1 MNTTA
6 PLTITLAI
14 ERPGE
19 SVQTHTFR
27 GEKALVGRETGEIV
41 LRDAESSALHAEI
54 DCTQGAVVVR
64 DLGSSNGTWRGKAAD
79 DGVITWERLP
89 QFALLPGGSF
99 RCGATIIRL
108 VELEG
113 AAFQVPAGR
122 TVVSASRPA
131 SASPAASH
139 ITVTRGGAVPPPS
152 SAATLPGKS
161 EGTIV
166 GQPPPGGAIEPTESS
181 VTLPF
186 GEAAPRGELLTSSS
200 TLPAT
205 DDASTTMRAPTH
217 VTDLAPPTAS
227 TSTVVAP
234 APMPDLAPPVG
245 STSTVVA
252 PTSPLVPAPPV
263 VPPPAA
269 ASPVVGR
276 PPVANA
282 LIRPGGRPI
291 TGPTATVPA
300 GPKPA
305 RAWLRKAGI
314 GAAIVAVIALVGGG
328 IWWAVRRFTG
338 GPPALAVTIAREL
351 PDDALGFVAIASPRA
366 QLDLVGDAAPEP
378 MRKEA
383 SDALGFDPFT
393 LASWTDR
400 GIDPD
405 GEIGVALLELG
416 KPTLAVSMGLGDATK
431 LRAAIPALV
440 AKLGGVPEP
449 TLSERT
455 FGAVPG
461 LWLESPV
468 PAALLLRDR
477 RVMAVIG
484 LPGADASTVARHAE
498 RLAALESGA
507 SLAERP
513 GFTDLGPE
521 PGAPLMVTYVDGV
534 SMRSAVPAGAPALL
548 ALRTGFSEIDA
559 FSFTVSRDGPRLHAA
574 WQTVLRDGSSALK
587 YLGDVERTGR
597 ATARIPGP
605 ALAGM
610 DFAVAATPVLE
621 TLTAFATLAGVLGP
635 AETEFKASTGLDLR
649 ADVFDNVGGEL
660 GVVLGRL
667 PSKKDGLDF
676 AVVGFA
682 SVKDAKKAATSLHTA
697 LGALQRHVF
706 ESPATTESFGETAV
720 HTFTIPVGDES
731 FPVSLFVAA
740 DHVWIA
746 AGKVDARAI
755 VEGSGKSIRDTARHE
770 AIREALAPGDSAAG
784 FVDLRELLGASDPL
798 MSEGDRTDKATAKP
812 LLDPL
817 EVLTLRARTKGRV
830 SRVAVTLHTSVDDAA
845 TTLVRAS
852 FQVAGDALAEAVG
865 RERRR
870 SRCAELVA
878 ALEAIAKTDT
888 SRTLLDFSLRFDVRD
903 ACETKA
909 TPEQV
914 TCAIAAK
921 TFAEVEACGGAE
933 AGLLPPEP
941 EPQAVPYV
949 EDIWPNTRA
958 SPSDGAVPRPEVNYG
973 VDVGDDPVVRGRADA
988 LVTIVEFGDFQCP
1001 YCREV
1006 TATLDD
1012 LLARHGDDVRVVFRQ
1027 NPLAI
1032 HADARPAAKA
1042 ALAAAR
1048 QGKFWEMHDKLFDSQ
1063 YELSSGKFRDYAIA
1077 LGLDA
1082 AKFDLDLADA
1092 ALDRRI
1098 DADLAVAKRFGVTG
1112 TPAFFINGRFLSG
1125 NQPAGV
1131 FDRVINEELSR
1142 ARTFVERRGN
1152 TRKRLYD
1159 DMIGRWAT
1167 EVGRSTAVALPPDS
1181 GERFTFDLTGMPQRG
1196 ATGFSRVTLVECG
1209 DFECPYCQRATK
1221 TVQRILAD
1229 YPTQVVFAFAH
1240 NPLSF
1245 HPHAE
1250 PAARA
1255 AAAADLQGKFW
1266 EMHDKLF
1273 GDADALDDASILLYA
1288 KELKLDVAKFEA
1300 DRASAEVTK
1309 KVADQKKLCV
1319 DNGGSST
1326 PTFFLNGRRIE
1337 GAQSF
1342 ETFKALIDAELLGGI

>member
-19 SVQTHTFR
+19 PVQTHTFR

-79 DGVITWERLP
+79 DGTITWECLP

-108 VELEG
+108 VELDG

-131 SASPAASH
+131 SASP

-166 GQPPPGGAIEPTESS
+166 GRPPPGGAIEPTESS

-186 GEAAPRGELLTSSS
+186 APAVPRNELLASSS

-205 DDASTTMRAPTH
+205 GDASTTMRAPTQ
-217 VTDLAPPTAS
+217 VTDLAPPMAS
-227 TSTVVAP
+227 TGTVVAP
-234 APMPDLAPPVG
+234 APIADVATPIA
-245 STSTVVA
+245 STGTVVA
-252 PTSPLVPAPPV
+252 PPFVTETPPPV
-263 VPPPAA
+263 VPPTAAPA
-269 ASPVVGR
+269 PVVGR

-300 GPKPA
+300 GPKSS

-314 GAAIVAVIALVGGG
+314 GAAIVALVALVGGG

-366 QLDLVGDAAPEP
+366 QLDLVGEAPEP

-383 SDALGFDPFT
+383 TDALGFDPFT

-416 KPTLAVSMGLGDATK
+416 KPTLTLSMGLGDATK
-431 LRAAIPALV
+431 LRAAIPPLV
-440 AKLGGVPEP
+440 AKLGGVAEP
-449 TLSERT
+449 VLSERT
-455 FGAVPG
+455 FGTVPG
-461 LWLESPV
+461 LWLEAPV

-477 RVMAVIG
+477 RVVAVIG

-507 SLAERP
+507 SLAARP
-513 GFTDLGPE
+513 GFEALGPE
-521 PGAPLMVTYVDGV
+521 PGTPLVVTYVDGV
-534 SMRSAVPAGAPALL
+534 SMRSAVPAGAPLLL

-559 FSFTVSRDGPRLHAA
+559 FSFTVSSDGPRLHAG

-597 ATARIPGP
+597 ANARIPGP

-610 DFAVAATPVLE
+610 DMAIAPTPVIE
-621 TLTAFATLAGVLGP
+621 TITAFASLAGMLGP
-635 AETEFKASTGLDLR
+635 AEAEFKANTGLDLR
-649 ADVFDNVGGEL
+649 TDVFDNVGGEV

-682 SVKDAKKAATSLHTA
+682 SVKDAKKAAGSLNTA

-731 FPVSLFVAA
+731 LAVSLFVAA
-740 DHVWIA
+740 DHLWIT
-746 AGKVDARAI
+746 AGKVDTRAI
-755 VEGSGKSIRDTARHE
+755 VDGSGKSIRDTARHE
-770 AIREALAPGDSAAG
+770 AIREALAAGDSAAG
-784 FVDLRELLGASDPL
+784 FADLRELLAASDPL
-798 MSEGDRTDKATAKP
+798 MSEGDRAEKATAKP

-830 SRVAVTLHTSVDDAA
+830 SRVALTLHTSVDQAA
-845 TTLVRAS
+845 PTLLRAA
-852 FQVAGDALAEAVG
+852 FQVAGDAFAKAVG

-870 SRCAELVA
+870 AQCVELVA

-909 TPEQV
+909 SPEQLK
-914 TCAIAAK
+914 CALAAK
-921 TFAEVEACGGAE
+921 TFAEVEACGGAD
-933 AGLLPPEP
+933 AGLLPPDP

-958 SPSDGAVPRPEVNYG
+958 SPSDGAAPRPEVNYG
-973 VDVGDDPVVRGRADA
+973 VDVGDEPLVRGRADA
-988 LVTIVEFGDFQCP
+988 LVTIIEFGDFQCP

-1006 TATLDD
+1006 TSTLDD
-1012 LLARHGDDVRVVFRQ
+1012 LLARHGDNIRVVFRQ

-1032 HADARPAAKA
+1032 HADARAAAKA

-1063 YELSSGKFRDYAIA
+1063 YELSSGKFRDYAVA

-1082 AKFDLDLADA
+1082 AKFDLDFADA

-1167 EVGRSTAVALPPDS
+1167 EVGRSSAVALPPDS

-1221 TVQRILAD
+1221 TIQRILAD
-1229 YPTQVVFAFAH
+1229 YPTQVLFAFAH

-1245 HPHAE
+1245 HPQAE

-1255 AAAADLQGKFW
+1255 AVAADRQGKFW

-1273 GDADALDDASILLYA
+1273 GDADALDDASILLFA
-1288 KELKLDVAKFEA
+1288 KELKLDVAKFET
-1300 DRASAEVTK
+1300 DRASAEVAKIVT
-1309 KVADQKKLCV
+1309 DQKKLCV

-1337 GAQSF
+1337 GAQSY